1 MLTETPAG
9 QFEPGLSESDNR
21 NHCHPQGPIPNDSGS
36 DSRSRIRRLPPK
48 FRLQRVFCL
57 IGPPPR
63 RPARKKEN
71 IMSRDLSKVR
81 NIGIAAHIDAGKTTV
96 SERILYYT
104 GKIHKMGEVHEG
116 TAVMDFDE
124 EEQKRGITI
133 NSAATTCPWDRNGE
147 RYTINLIDTPGHV
160 DFTAEVERSLRVL
173 DGAVAVFD
181 GKEGVEAQS
190 ETVWRQ
196 ATKYNVP
203 RICFVNKMDKLGADF
218 DFSFNSIIER
228 LGAPAVAVQIPIG
241 QSNTFKGIIDLLRG
255 VAIYYKLDD
264 DKDKGKTMV
273 EKPIPPEEQERFEK
287 WKHQLI
293 EKVAETDD
301 ALTEKYLNGEEISD
315 AELRAALRKATISFK
330 LHPVFTGSALKYVGV
345 QRLLDGVVD
354 YLPSPMDVPAIKGH
368 DLKDPEKILERHS
381 NPDEPFSALAFK
393 IVSDQHGD
401 LTYIRV
407 YSGRLEKGSRVLNAN
422 RGKRENI
429 SRMFQMHAADRIPI
443 DVAEAG
449 DIVACI
455 GIKDALT
462 GDTLCD
468 QDHPIILERPTFPE
482 PVISMSIEP
491 KTAADKQK
499 LGEAL
504 TTLKREDPTFR
515 ANYDDETGQT
525 IIAGMGELH
534 LEILGMRLTRDH
546 KVDVIVG
553 KPKVAYKETITK
565 TVHNVRGKHVKQS
578 GGRGQYGDCSIN
590 LEPFDG
596 TGVDAD
602 TLKKWNWADGIA
614 FENKIF
620 GGSIPKEYIP
630 SIEYGCRMAAKTGVL
645 ASYPLINAKITL
657 VDGSYHQ
664 VDSSQIAFELAGQ
677 LAFRDACSKAGLTLL
692 EPIMK
697 VVVTTP
703 EDFVGNVTGDLNRRR
718 GLIVNSEQRGNTR
731 VVEAEV
737 PLSEMFGY
745 TTELRSMSTGRASS
759 VMEPLK
765 YAPVPTSV
773 RNAILEEV
781 G

>member
-1 MLTETPAG
+1 
-9 QFEPGLSESDNR
+9 
-21 NHCHPQGPIPNDSGS
+21 
-36 DSRSRIRRLPPK
+36 
-48 FRLQRVFCL
+48 
-57 IGPPPR
+57 
-63 RPARKKEN
+63 
-71 IMSRDLSKVR
+71 MSRDLTKIR

-116 TAVMDFDE
+116 TAIMDFDE

-147 RYTINLIDTPGHV
+147 RYTVNLIDTPGHV

-173 DGAVAVFD
+173 DGAIAVFD

-203 RICFVNKMDKLGADF
+203 RLCFINKMDKVGADF
-218 DFSFNSIIER
+218 EFSFNSIRER

-241 QSNTFKGIIDLLRG
+241 QSSTFKGMIDLLTG
-255 VAIYYKLDD
+255 VALYYTVGD
-264 DKDKGKTMV
+264 DKDRGKTIV
-273 EKPIPPEEQERFEK
+273 EKPIPPEEKERYDK
-287 WKHQLI
+287 WRHDLI

-301 ALTEKYLNGEEISD
+301 HLMEKYLNNQEPTLEELRK
-315 AELRAALRKATISFK
+315 ALRAATIAFK
-330 LHPVFTGSALKYVGV
+330 LHPVFCGSALKYVGV
-345 QRLLDGVVD
+345 QRVLDGVID
-354 YLPSPMDVPAIKGH
+354 YLPSPLDMPAIKGH
-368 DLKDPEKILERHS
+368 DIKDPDKIIERHP
-381 NPDEPFSALAFK
+381 NPDEPFCGLAFK
-393 IVSDQHGD
+393 IVNDQHGD
-401 LTYIRV
+401 LTYVRV
-407 YSGRLEKGSRVLNAN
+407 YSGKLEKGSRVLNSN
-422 RGKRENI
+422 RNKRENI
-429 SRMFQMHAADRIPI
+429 SRMFQMHAADRNPI
-443 DVAEAG
+443 DVAESG

-455 GIKDALT
+455 GVREALT

-468 QDHPIILERPTFPE
+468 PENPIILERPTFPE

-504 TTLKREDPTFR
+504 TTLKREDPTFQ

-534 LEILGMRLTRDH
+534 LEILRNRLTRDH
-546 KVDVIVG
+546 KVEVIVG
-553 KPKVAYKETITK
+553 RPKVAYKETITGRAD
-565 TVHNVRGKHVKQS
+565 HVRGKHVKQS

-590 LEPFDG
+590 IEPFNGAGIDPEL
-596 TGVDAD
+596 
-602 TLKKWNWADGIA
+602 LKKWGWKDGVA

-630 SIEYGCRMAAKTGVL
+630 SVEYGVRMAAKTGVL
-645 ASYPLINAKITL
+645 ASYPLINCKVTL
-657 VDGSYHQ
+657 VDGSYHA

-677 LAFRDACSKAGLTLL
+677 LAFREACTKAGLTLL

-703 EDFVGNVTGDLNRRR
+703 EEFVGNVTGDLNRRR
-718 GLIVNSEQRGNTR
+718 GLIVNSDQRGNTR

-759 VMEPLK
+759 VMEPLR
-765 YAPVPTSV
+765 YAPVPANV
-773 RNAILEEV
+773 KAAILEEV

>member
-1 MLTETPAG
+1 
-9 QFEPGLSESDNR
+9 
-21 NHCHPQGPIPNDSGS
+21 
-36 DSRSRIRRLPPK
+36 
-48 FRLQRVFCL
+48 
-57 IGPPPR
+57 
-63 RPARKKEN
+63 
-71 IMSRDLSKVR
+71 MSRDLSKVR

>member
-1 MLTETPAG
+1 MP
-9 QFEPGLSESDNR
+9 
-21 NHCHPQGPIPNDSGS
+21 
-36 DSRSRIRRLPPK
+36 
-48 FRLQRVFCL
+48 
-57 IGPPPR
+57 
-63 RPARKKEN
+63 
-71 IMSRDLSKVR
+71 RDLTKIR

-203 RICFVNKMDKLGADF
+203 RVCFINKMDKVGADF
-218 DFSFNSIIER
+218 DFSFNSIRER

-241 QSNTFKGIIDLLRG
+241 QSSTFKGMIDLIRG
-255 VAIYYKLDD
+255 VAMYYNVGD
-264 DKDKGKTMV
+264 DKDRGKTIT
-273 EKPIPPEEQERFEK
+273 EKPIPADEKERYEK
-287 WKHQLI
+287 WRHDLI

-301 ALTEKYLNGEEISD
+301 HLMEKYLNSQEPSEEELRK
-315 AELRAALRKATISFK
+315 ALRAATINFK

-345 QRLLDGVVD
+345 QRLLDGVID
-354 YLPSPMDVPAIKGH
+354 YLPAPVDMPPIKGH
-368 DLKDPEKILERHS
+368 DVKDQDMIIERH
-381 NPDEPFSALAFK
+381 PDPNEPFCGMAFK

-401 LTYIRV
+401 LTYVRV
-407 YSGRLEKGSRVLNAN
+407 YSGKLEKGSRVLNSN
-422 RGKRENI
+422 RNKRENI
-429 SRMFQMHAADRIPI
+429 SRMFQMHAADRNPI
-443 DVAEAG
+443 DVAEPG

-455 GIKDALT
+455 GVKDALT

-468 QDHPIILERPTFPE
+468 QDNPIILTRPTFAE

-504 TTLKREDPTFR
+504 TTLKREDPTFQ
-515 ANYDDETGQT
+515 ANYDEETGQT

-534 LEILGMRLTRDH
+534 LEILRNKLTRDH
-546 KVDVIVG
+546 KVEVSVG
-553 KPKVAYKETITK
+553 RPKVAYKETISGAATG
-565 TVHNVRGKHVKQS
+565 VRGKHVKQS
-578 GGRGQYGDCSIN
+578 GGRGQYGDCTIN
-590 LEPFDG
+590 IEPFNG
-596 TGVDAD
+596 IGVEPE
-602 TLKKWNWADGIA
+602 TLKKWGWKDGVA
-614 FENKIF
+614 FENKVF

-630 SIEYGCRMAAKTGVL
+630 SVEYGARMAAKTGVL
-645 ASYPLINAKITL
+645 ANYPLINVKVTL
-657 VDGSYHQ
+657 TDGSYHA
-664 VDSSQIAFELAGQ
+664 VDSSQVAFELAGQ
-677 LAFRDACSKAGLTLL
+677 LAFKEACQKAGLTLL

-703 EDFVGNVTGDLNRRR
+703 EEFVGNVTGDLNRRR
-718 GLIVNSEQRGNTR
+718 GMIVNSDQRGNTR
-731 VVEAEV
+731 IVEAEV

-759 VMEPLK
+759 VMEPLR
-765 YAPVPTSV
+765 YAPVPTNV
-773 RNAILEEV
+773 KNQILESLK
-781 G
+781 